1 MTLAQLSAAL
11 VTNTSLM
18 VTLVDAS
25 GNTLIKYNAAGYEV
39 LDETTL
45 AMTVSKVTVAGQY
58 ALTVIIAE

>member
-39 LDETTL
+39 LDDTTL
-45 AMTVSKVTVAGQY
+45 AMTVNKVTVAGQY